1 MKFRKKPV
9 VIDAVQWTGEN
20 HREMFNFLGSED
32 ADYVFSLCVRAGLN
46 VMRSGFCQTNKN

>member
-32 ADYVFSLCVRAGLN
+32 ADYGKGLGE
-46 VMRSGFCQTNKN
+46 VAEPEAK